1 MTQQVTMDQTKAE
14 AFVGKVLADTTGMT
28 VTLMAHLGDR
38 LGIFKELAANG
49 PATNDQLAG
58 RAGINERY
66 AREWLSA
73 MACAGYLEYDP
84 VSSQF
89 TLPAEHAPVLAQ
101 EYGPFFFGGT
111 HQMLVGMLGVLDK
124 VERAFRD
131 GGGVPQSAY
140 HDHFWC
146 GLERFTGAWFENLLV
161 DAWIPAVPDV
171 QAKLENG
178 ATVANVCSV
187 ADVGCG
193 WGRALIKLAQ
203 TYPNSRYV
211 GYDIFEP
218 TIAEAA
224 ANSEKA
230 GVSDRVSFRH
240 LDVAEGL
247 PEQYDVI
254 TTFDVIHDM
263 VNPRGA
269 LQAIRQALKPDGTYL
284 LLEINCSDKLE
295 ENFGPIGALFYSVSV
310 LYCMSTSLAENGE
323 GLGTCGLPPS
333 KVRELCE
340 EAGFSSVRQL
350 PLENPFNILYEIK
363 P

>member
-1 MTQQVTMDQTKAE
+1 MTQPASLDQAKVD
-14 AFVGKVLADTTGMT
+14 AFVGKVLADTSGTA
-28 VTLMAHLGDR
+28 VTLMAYLGDR
-38 LGIFKELAANG
+38 LGLFKELAANG
-49 PATNDQLAG
+49 PATSTQLAE
-58 RAGINERY
+58 RAQINERY

-84 VSSQF
+84 TSSRF
-89 TLPAEHAPVLAQ
+89 TLPPEHAPALAQ
-101 EYGPFFFGGT
+101 EYGPLFFGGT
-111 HQMLVGMLGVLDK
+111 QEMLVGTLGVLDK
-124 VERAFRD
+124 VEHAFRD
-131 GGGVPQSAY
+131 GAGVPQSAY

-146 GLERFTGAWFENLLV
+146 GLERFTGSWFENLLV

-171 QAKLENG
+171 QAKLQNG
-178 ATVANVCSV
+178 AKMANVCAV

-193 WGRALIKLAQ
+193 WGRALIKLAK
-203 TYPNSRYV
+203 TYPNSHYV
-211 GYDIFEP
+211 GYDLFEP
-218 TIAEAA
+218 TIVKAT

-230 GVSDRVSFRH
+230 GVSERVSFKQ
-240 LDVAEGL
+240 LDVVEGL

-269 LQAIRQALKPDGTYL
+269 LKAIRRALKPDGTYL
-284 LLEINCSDKLE
+284 LLEVNCSDKLE
-295 ENFGPIGALFYSVSV
+295 ENFGPIGALCFSVSV
-310 LYCMSTSLAENGE
+310 LYCMSTSLAQKGE
-323 GLGTCGLPPS
+323 GLGTCGVPPA
-333 KVRELCE
+333 KVQELCS